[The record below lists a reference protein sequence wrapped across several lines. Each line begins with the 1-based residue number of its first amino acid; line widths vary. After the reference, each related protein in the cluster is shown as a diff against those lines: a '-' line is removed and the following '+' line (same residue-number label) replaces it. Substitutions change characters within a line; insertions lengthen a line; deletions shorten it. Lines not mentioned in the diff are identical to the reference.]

1 LVVWWWCGGGVVVV
15 VVADVAAV
23 IVVVAVMVEITVRA
37 MLTYRRYTR
46 YCNTLVRRY
55 SYAA

>member
-15 VVADVAAV
+15 ADAAAV